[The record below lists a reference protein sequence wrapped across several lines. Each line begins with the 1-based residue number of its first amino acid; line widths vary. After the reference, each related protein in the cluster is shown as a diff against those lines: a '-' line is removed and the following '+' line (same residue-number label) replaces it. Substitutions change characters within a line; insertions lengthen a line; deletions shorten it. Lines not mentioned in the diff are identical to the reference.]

1 MCESYPREIDYVN
14 LPELLEKLKT
24 ENVSVVPNINEYA
37 VVFKALDDDTSKI
50 TRSIQE
56 VQILKT
62 SLKVQKRCGTGSK
75 SNAMTSKSNAMTSK
89 SNAMTSKSN
98 VVTLPSFWDV
108 WQNNEEFR
116 LEIINSSDPNEEK
129 WRLTRKYGY
138 KIATTFMPNY
148 AKTIYQYFGNPQ
160 VVLDPCS
167 GWGDRM
173 LGAEVAGIRK
183 YIGFDPNREL
193 RSGYSQIMNLCDHQV
208 VNSSDTNETMLF
220 SNSYEIHSSP
230 FETGSLNLEDNS
242 VDFVFTSPPF
252 FDYEIYSSENP
263 TYNDWITEFYEPLF
277 IQCCRIVKP
286 QGYVCIYIG
295 DTSAGKI
302 EDFIK
307 NRVKQICRLRLEP
320 KCIGF
325 HGLWSQNIRKIWIF
339 KKG

>member
-24 ENVSVVPNINEYA
+24 EYVTIVPNTIVPNMNEYA

-62 SLKVQKRCGTGSK
+62 CLKVQKKMGSK
-75 SNAMTSKSNAMTSK
+75 TQLI
-89 SNAMTSKSN
+89 
-98 VVTLPSFWDV
+98 TLPSFWDV
-108 WQNNEEFR
+108 WQTNEEFR
-116 LEIINSSDPNEEK
+116 LKIINSRDPNEEK
-129 WRLTRKYGY
+129 WQLGKKYGY

-193 RSGYSQIMNLCDHQV
+193 RSGYSEIMNLCEHSLVSADDHM
-208 VNSSDTNETMLF
+208 SF
-220 SNSYEIHSSP
+220 SNSYEIHSLP
-230 FETGSLNLEDNS
+230 FETGALNLEDNS
-242 VDFVFTSPPF
+242 VDFIFTSPPF

-263 TYNDWITEFYEPLF
+263 TYSNWITEFYEPLF
-277 IQCCRIVKP
+277 IQCSRIVKP
-286 QGYVCIYIG
+286 QSYVCIYIG

-307 NRVKQICRLRLEP
+307 NRVEQICELRLEP

-339 KKG
+339 RKV